1 MDNWGHNAFLKA
13 VVMALPLGTAA
24 HLKVNVLQ
32 PRSSLL
38 TDIIGLEKCLFQIR
52 IGPSLLGFRFH
63 VVLS

>member
-1 MDNWGHNAFLKA
+1 MDNWGHNAFLNA

-38 TDIIGLEKCLFQIR
+38 TDMIGLEKCLFQIR